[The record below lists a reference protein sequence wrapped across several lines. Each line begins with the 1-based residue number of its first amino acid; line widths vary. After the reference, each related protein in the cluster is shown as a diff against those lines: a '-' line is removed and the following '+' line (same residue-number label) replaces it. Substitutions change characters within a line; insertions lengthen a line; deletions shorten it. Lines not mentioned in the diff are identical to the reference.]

1 VYVRLQPPTVI
12 RVSAEGEA
20 TVVAGTPEP
29 GRSRG
34 LNFVASAA
42 EAAPTEVEAKAVVR
56 RFLDRYLNYTPA
68 TVDRQMADALN
79 MMTGNFK
86 ALVLGRLR
94 EDDRIVTNFTIRT
107 ITAVQGSPLTFT
119 AFGVKEIHRLQNRQE
134 TTDQIVG
141 RYNVRLALDRRTEYN
156 PSGLL
161 VADYWEQQ
169 MVGDKNTGL
178 SQPDELSREAT
189 SRSQ

>member
-1 VYVRLQPPTVI
+1 
-12 RVSAEGEA
+12 
-20 TVVAGTPEP
+20 
-29 GRSRG
+29 
-34 LNFVASAA
+34 
-42 EAAPTEVEAKAVVR
+42 
-56 RFLDRYLNYTPA
+56 
-68 TVDRQMADALN
+68 

-86 ALVLGRLR
+86 ALALARLR
-94 EDDRIVTNFTIRT
+94 EDDTINKIQDDRIVTNFTIRT
-107 ITAVQGSPLTFT
+107 ISAVQDSPLTYT
-119 AFGVKEIHRLQNRQE
+119 AFGVKEIHRLKNKQE

-141 RYNVRLALDRRTEYN
+141 RYNVRLAVDRRTEYN

-189 SRSQ
+189 EKSR

>member
-1 VYVRLQPPTVI
+1 
-12 RVSAEGEA
+12 
-20 TVVAGTPEP
+20 
-29 GRSRG
+29 
-34 LNFVASAA
+34 
-42 EAAPTEVEAKAVVR
+42 
-56 RFLDRYLNYTPA
+56 LNYTPA

-86 ALVLGRLR
+86 ALVLSRLR
-94 EDDRIVTNFTIRT
+94 EDDTINKIQDDHIVTNFTVRT
-107 ITAVQGSPLTFT
+107 ISVVQGSPLTFT
-119 AFGVKEIHRLQNRQE
+119 AFGVKEIHRLKNKQE

-178 SQPDELSREAT
+178 SQADELSREAT
-189 SRSQ
+189 RKKN

>member
-1 VYVRLQPPTVI
+1 
-12 RVSAEGEA
+12 
-20 TVVAGTPEP
+20 
-29 GRSRG
+29 
-34 LNFVASAA
+34 
-42 EAAPTEVEAKAVVR
+42 VEAKGVVR

-86 ALVLGRLR
+86 TLVLSRLR
-94 EDDRIVTNFTIRT
+94 EDDTINKIQDGHIITNFTIRT
-107 ITAVQGSPLTFT
+107 IAVVQGSPLTFT
-119 AFGVKEIHRLQNRQE
+119 AFGVKEIHRLQNKQE

-178 SQPDELSREAT
+178 SQTDELSHEAT
-189 SRSQ
+189 GRNQ